1 MLKKCFLVIVL
12 IMIIIPIMFFNYEK
26 DSVSIV
32 DNRMLTEL
40 TDFKMNTVNQYIN
53 DRIGFR
59 EEAIEVYNDLN
70 EKIFN
75 VSTNPQLMMG
85 EEGNLY
91 PKISSIETFNDYHH
105 NLLKTIKRIQNYCED
120 RDIDFYYMVNPS
132 KTTIMLNELP
142 KGIKYNTNWLN
153 DFVLEAQEL
162 GINLVDNYHY
172 FKELESDGYLYN
184 KKYDTYHRNDY
195 GAFLGINNLLK
206 LMNLPVN
213 RLEDF
218 DIERDLDVKNDK
230 VYNFDA
236 KNKPFTYTNKY
247 KDGLIMA
254 DDFKEFLYYTQNNNG
269 PKLLSFE
276 GSYLLTNDRTE
287 KFIANHF
294 SETVAV
300 HDYQN
305 IFNINYYLNIFDPAI
320 VLFEM
325 ADYTFQEYYFSQYY
339 METIELQ
346 PLLNLEITDIFNQEG
361 RLQYIKE
368 INGEYVNY
376 IIKKPVDCFDYKY
389 LLVGDKIYD
398 LYTYDNENIAL
409 TILLKNDININSA
422 RVITKKANEN
432 FGLAYSLFQ

>member
-1 MLKKCFLVIVL
+1 MKKKIFLLLILLLLTGCSKNKNQLVMVTEAGFAPYEYYENGEIVGVDVDIAKEIAKYLNKELVVKDVSFDSIINEVKSGKADFGAAGISYTEERSQEVDFTIDYSISKQVIIVKNNVNKVDDLNNKKISVQLGSVADSYITKNYKNAVIVRQKKYL
-12 IMIIIPIMFFNYEK
+12 A
-26 DSVSIV
+26 
-32 DNRMLTEL
+32 
-40 TDFKMNTVNQYIN
+40 
-53 DRIGFR
+53 
-59 EEAIEVYNDLN
+59 AIEDL
-70 EKIFN
+70 
-75 VSTNPQLMMG
+75 
-85 EEGNLY
+85 
-91 PKISSIETFNDYHH
+91 
-105 NLLKTIKRIQNYCED
+105 
-120 RDIDFYYMVNPS
+120 
-132 KTTIMLNELP
+132 
-142 KGIKYNTNWLN
+142 
-153 DFVLEAQEL
+153 
-162 GINLVDNYHY
+162 
-172 FKELESDGYLYN
+172 
-184 KKYDTYHRNDY
+184 
-195 GAFLGINNLLK
+195 
-206 LMNLPVN
+206 
-213 RLEDF
+213 
-218 DIERDLDVKNDK
+218 KNDK

-305 IFNINYYLNIFDPAI
+305 IFNINYYLNIFDPDI

-422 RVITKKANEN
+422 RVITKKANAN